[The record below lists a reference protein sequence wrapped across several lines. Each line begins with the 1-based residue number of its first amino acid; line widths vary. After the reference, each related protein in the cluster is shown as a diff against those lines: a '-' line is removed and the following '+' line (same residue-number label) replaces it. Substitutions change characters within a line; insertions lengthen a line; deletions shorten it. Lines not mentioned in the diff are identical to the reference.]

1 MKNKLCCLSIVLL
14 MFLLFSACTPVSPA
28 PIESAEQILPE
39 WFYMPLIDAKNGET
53 FTINDFKGK
62 VILVETMAIW
72 CPNCLVQANEVRKL
86 HTLLDDDDL
95 ISVTLD
101 VDINEKTEDLKSY
114 VEEFGFDWYFAVA
127 YLDVARALG
136 NLYGANYLNPPL
148 SPMLLIDRT
157 GEGHKLEFGHK
168 KAEELLSFVQPFLDA
183 NIPD

>member
-14 MFLLFSACTPVSPA
+14 MFLLFSACAPVSPA
-28 PIESAEQILPE
+28 PVESVEQTLPE
-39 WFYMPLIDAKNGET
+39 WFDMPLIDVKKGET
-53 FTINDFKGK
+53 FTFNDFKGK

-86 HTLLDDDDL
+86 HALLDDDDL

-101 VDINEKTEDLKSY
+101 VDINEKTEDLKFY
-114 VEEFGFDWYFAVA
+114 VEEYGFDWYFAVA

-157 GEGHKLEFGHK
+157 GEAHKLEFGQK

-183 NIPD
+183 NISD